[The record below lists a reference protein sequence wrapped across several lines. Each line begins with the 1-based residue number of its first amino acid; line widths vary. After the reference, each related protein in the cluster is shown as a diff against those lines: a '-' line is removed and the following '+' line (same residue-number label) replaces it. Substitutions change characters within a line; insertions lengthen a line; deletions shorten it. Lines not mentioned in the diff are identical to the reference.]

1 MGTQERTNDSTKKL
15 LATKKEQTLEPFLS
29 VATGRKLTESFRESF
44 VIGSDDIWQVFN
56 YISENSSVVI
66 EKMSEENIIPT
77 RWQDHKV
84 FGIRITKKSD
94 LND

>member
-1 MGTQERTNDSTKKL
+1 MPGYLKDGFIIEKTRELDEN
-15 LATKKEQTLEPFLS
+15 EFI
-29 VATGRKLTESFRESF
+29 FRDSF

>member
-1 MGTQERTNDSTKKL
+1 MPGYLKDGFIIEKTREIAEN
-15 LATKKEQTLEPFLS
+15 EFI
-29 VATGRKLTESFRESF
+29 FRESF

-66 EKMSEENIIPT
+66 EKMTEENIIPT

>member
-1 MGTQERTNDSTKKL
+1 MPGYLKDGFIIEKTRELDEN
-15 LATKKEQTLEPFLS
+15 EFI
-29 VATGRKLTESFRESF
+29 FRDSF

-84 FGIRITKKSD
+84 FGIRITKKSYR
-94 LND
+94 

>member
-1 MGTQERTNDSTKKL
+1 MPGYLKDGFIIEKTRELDEN
-15 LATKKEQTLEPFLS
+15 EFI
-29 VATGRKLTESFRESF
+29 FRNSF

-94 LND
+94 IND